1 MWKAF
6 EEMEIMGWLPTGGK
20 RPKMIVVQAAGC
32 APVVRAFEK
41 GDTQSEFWQGAA
53 TMAAGLRVP
62 KPLGDFLILDYVRA
76 SAGTCI
82 SVTDEEIRAAI
93 DELGAAEGIFA
104 APEGAACVTA
114 YAKLRESGFLKA
126 SDKVVLF
133 NTGAGLKYLDMM
145 KFSGR

>member
-6 EEMEIMGWLPTGGK
+6 AELEAIGFIGSR
-20 RPKMIVVQAAGC
+20 RPRMVAVQAAGC
-32 APVVRAFEK
+32 APITRAYEA
-41 GDTQSEFWQGAA
+41 GATQSEFFQNAS

-76 SAGTCI
+76 SGGTCL

-93 DELGAAEGIFA
+93 GELGAAEGVFA

-114 YAKLRESGFLKA
+114 YHKLRDNGFLKA

-133 NTGAGLKYLDMM
+133 NTGSGLKYLDVLD
-145 KFSGR
+145 FRR